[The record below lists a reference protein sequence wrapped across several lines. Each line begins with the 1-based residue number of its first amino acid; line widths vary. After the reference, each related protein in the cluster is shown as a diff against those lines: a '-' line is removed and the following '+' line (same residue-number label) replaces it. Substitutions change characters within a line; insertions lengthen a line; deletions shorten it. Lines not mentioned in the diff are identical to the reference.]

1 MHFGTFRANSFY
13 TDLMHQLISLNTENR
28 TMQDLDSLVHR
39 LTRHLSCLQ
48 ESHLPIGKASTEM
61 LRQCNLAGVNPSELK
76 RTKSNYV
83 NCNSSVDAL
92 NKILFCQQLIKSNK
106 QLDSTMI
113 QNLQHA
119 EPIYNTNKTKIISG
133 QGDPNFKI
141 INKTRFGFSWVTAW
155 FNLPFFAL
163 SSLLLSFE

>member
-1 MHFGTFRANSFY
+1 MTSNTIVWSKNDEVGSLCILALSEQTHFIPEYKN

-76 RTKSNYV
+76 RTQSNYV

-113 QNLQHA
+113 QNLQ
-119 EPIYNTNKTKIISG
+119 
-133 QGDPNFKI
+133 Q
-141 INKTRFGFSWVTAW
+141 
-155 FNLPFFAL
+155 
-163 SSLLLSFE
+163 

>member
-1 MHFGTFRANSFY
+1 MTSNPVEWSKNDEVGSLCILALSEHTHFVPEY
-13 TDLMHQLISLNTENR
+13 KDPDLMHQLISLNTENR
-28 TMQDLDSLVHR
+28 TLQDLDSLVHR

-48 ESHLPIGKASTEM
+48 ESHLPIGEARTEM
-61 LRQCNLAGVNPSELK
+61 LRQCNMAGVNPSELK

-113 QNLQHA
+113 QNLQQA
-119 EPIYNTNKTKIISG
+119 EPIYNTIKTKLILG
-133 QGDPNFKI
+133 QGDPKN
-141 INKTRFGFSWVTAW
+141 T
-155 FNLPFFAL
+155 L
-163 SSLLLSFE
+163 